1 MDIYKCPKSIFEN
14 TFGKQKIFV
23 FPPFPK
29 VEPKAPSA
37 QLNAHP
43 IRYNLDESLYKIHPE
58 SDSKRENLYNH

>member
-37 QLNAHP
+37 PLKAYP
-43 IRYNLDESLYKIHPE
+43 IRYN
-58 SDSKRENLYNH
+58 